1 MALRWIA
8 VLRRVDELV
17 VVEAIRCQL
26 HDADLRRYGSGGPLD
41 AVRRSWCGHRGV
53 VAMRL
58 TVLGSTAGA
67 PSRSNPASGYLVGRG
82 GTSVW
87 MDAGTGT
94 FMELAKRVDPGT
106 LDAVIISHTH
116 VDHCSDLFG
125 LYGYLAFG
133 PSGDVPV
140 KVFVPEGAAT
150 HLAAFAR
157 ASDEHI
163 FNMVLDIAEVAP
175 GDSVTVDDISIRFG
189 EAIHPVPALVAR
201 LDADGASLVY
211 SGDTG
216 PGGDLMEMAAGADVL
231 LCEASIGGL
240 RDQRT
245 YPYHLTAVEAGE
257 VAAWAGVDRL
267 ILTHIGA
274 LMDPQQ
280 SVDEASGAFAGT
292 IKYAEPGSVYEI
304 QGG

>member
-1 MALRWIA
+1 
-8 VLRRVDELV
+8 
-17 VVEAIRCQL
+17 
-26 HDADLRRYGSGGPLD
+26 
-41 AVRRSWCGHRGV
+41 
-53 VAMRL
+53 
-58 TVLGSTAGA
+58 
-67 PSRSNPASGYLVGRG
+67 
-82 GTSVW
+82 

-94 FMELAKRVDPGT
+94 FMELAERVDPGT
-106 LDAVIISHTH
+106 LDAVIVSHTH

-140 KVFVPEGAAT
+140 KVFVPEGAAA

-163 FNMVLDIAEVAP
+163 FNVVLDIEEVAP
-175 GDSVTVDDISIRFG
+175 GGTVTVDDISIGFG
-189 EAIHPVPALVAR
+189 EAIHPVPALVTR
-201 LDADGASLVY
+201 LEVDGASLVY

-216 PGGDLMEMAAGADVL
+216 PDGDLLEMAAGADVL

-240 RDQRT
+240 RDERT
-245 YPYHLTAVEAGE
+245 YPYHLTAIEAGE
-257 VAAWAGVDRL
+257 AAARAGVGRL

-280 SVDEASGAFAGT
+280 SLDEASGAFAGT
-292 IKYAEPGSVYEI
+292 ISYAEPGSVIEI
-304 QGG
+304 RGG